1 MAIKFNFK
9 ETELHIGDTIKVTH
23 QFLVDNKP
31 QLQVFEGI
39 LIAISGREE
48 NKTFTVRKISA
59 DAVGVEKIW
68 PVISPNITKIE
79 VKKKGNARRA
89 KLYFLRKRIGKE
101 ALKIKEVAQPKAKKA
116 VKAKKSPKK

>member
-23 QFLVDNKP
+23 QLLVDNKP

-59 DAVGVEKIW
+59 DAVGVEKFGRLFR
-68 PVISPNITKIE
+68 PISPKS
-79 VKKKGNARRA
+79 K
-89 KLYFLRKRIGKE
+89 LRK
-101 ALKIKEVAQPKAKKA
+101 KAMPA
-116 VKAKKSPKK
+116 APNFIT

>member
-1 MAIKFNFK
+1 MSIKFIYK

-23 QFLVDNKP
+23 QFLVDGKP
-31 QLQVFEGI
+31 QSQMFEGT

-48 NKTFTVRKISA
+48 NKSFTVRKISA

-68 PVISPNITKIE
+68 PVMSPSITKIE
-79 VKKKGNARRA
+79 VKKKGNARHA

-101 ALKIKEVAQPKAKKA
+101 ALKVKEIIKLK
-116 VKAKKSPKK
+116 PKKVVKTKSK